1 MEIVERKILTLDDVT
16 CNLADDTT
24 PLWDPD
30 TVYTLPTEG
39 VTRVRVPWEN
49 DLTTMIMP
57 DHIYELIAGSVAG
70 NFPGEHPSEWKD
82 KGASNKYKMFDKFI
96 MTPAMATGSEATAPG
111 QIVLDAN
118 ASKSNSVHLFA
129 LSATDLTSEV
139 FDSQG
144 NLIDTQSFRLIDSSR
159 IVSWSSFFLEERPVL
174 SELHYRIPVR
184 MISKLRLTIT
194 DTREGRYPGIGSC
207 FLGPAREL
215 GTTKYGIKTSN
226 LDFSTVIRDQNTG
239 EVSWAEGDY
248 ARLMTLDAN
257 VPADKHDYLQNLLAR
272 LRGKPV
278 VVSGNNPGIN
288 FSSFVVL
295 GLLQDYDLVLK
306 NSRKSAFNLKMEG
319 FI

>member
-1 MEIVERKILTLDDVT
+1 MEITERKILNLDDVT
-16 CNLADDTT
+16 CNLAEDPA

-30 TVYTLPTEG
+30 TVYTLPTSS
-39 VTRVRVPWEN
+39 VIRVRVPWES

-57 DHIYELIAGSVAG
+57 DHIYELIADSAAG
-70 NFPGEHPSEWKD
+70 NFPGEHLSEWKD

-96 MTPAMATGSEATAPG
+96 MTPAMATGSETTAPG
-111 QIVLDAN
+111 QIVLEIN
-118 ASKSNSVHLFA
+118 ASKCNSVHLFA

-139 FDSQG
+139 FDSQN
-144 NLIDTQSFRLIDSSR
+144 NLIDTKAFRLIDSSR
-159 IVSWSSFFLEERPVL
+159 VVSWSTFFMEERPVL
-174 SELHYRIPVR
+174 TELHYKIPVR
-184 MISKLRLTIT
+184 LISKLRLTIT
-194 DTREGRYPGIGSC
+194 NTREGSYPGIGTC
-207 FLGPAREL
+207 FVGPARDV

-226 LDFSTVIRDQNTG
+226 MDFSTVVRDPDTG
-239 EVSWAEGDY
+239 EVSYTEGDY
-248 ARLMTLDAN
+248 ARLMTLDVN
-257 VPADKHDYLQNLLAR
+257 VPANKHVYLQDLLAR

-306 NSRKSAFNLKMEG
+306 NSRRSAFNLKMEG